1 VLALRPGFS
10 ARVLDATDG
19 ATSRHEARTRANS
32 VFAAGPVHRSTRVIT
47 RPRPG
52 WIDVI
57 DGAGDSDRVN
67 PKFGTE
73 GSA

>member
-32 VFAAGPVHRSTRVIT
+32 VFAAGPVQQVDTRHH
-47 RPRPG
+47 PAS
-52 WIDVI
+52 
-57 DGAGDSDRVN
+57 AGLD
-67 PKFGTE
+67 
-73 GSA
+73 